1 VRAERRSY
9 ARPQANDAICCIVI
23 FILGRANG
31 SFFYFYSGGKR
42 NVTSPKPKATLMTAS
57 DMQRALTRIAHE
69 IIERNK
75 GAENLALVGI
85 HTRGVPIA
93 ERLAGLIGSFEKITP
108 PVGKLD
114 ITLYRDDLTEIALQP
129 IVKKTEVDFDIQGIR
144 IVLVD
149 DVLYTGRTARAA
161 LDALIDMGR
170 PASIQYG
177 VLIDRGHRELPIRA
191 DYVGKNVPTS
201 KQEIVKVKLESTDGV
216 DGVELMEINT

>member
-1 VRAERRSY
+1 MTPEES
-9 ARPQANDAICCIVI
+9 PT
-23 FILGRANG
+23 
-31 SFFYFYSGGKR
+31 
-42 NVTSPKPKATLMTAS
+42 VTYKSTIMSAA
-57 DMQRALTRIAHE
+57 DIDRALKRIAHE

-75 GAENLALVGI
+75 GAENLAVVGI
-85 HTRGVPIA
+85 HTRGVPLA
-93 ERLAGLIGSFEKITP
+93 ERLAGLIEEYGGSLP

-129 IVKKTEVDFDIQGIR
+129 VVKRTEVDFDVHGLR

-170 PASIQYG
+170 PASIQYA
-177 VLIDRGHRELPIRA
+177 VLVDRGHRELPIRA

-201 KQEIVKVKLESTDGV
+201 ASEVIHVRLQSIDDDEH
-216 DGVELMEINT
+216 VELWERR